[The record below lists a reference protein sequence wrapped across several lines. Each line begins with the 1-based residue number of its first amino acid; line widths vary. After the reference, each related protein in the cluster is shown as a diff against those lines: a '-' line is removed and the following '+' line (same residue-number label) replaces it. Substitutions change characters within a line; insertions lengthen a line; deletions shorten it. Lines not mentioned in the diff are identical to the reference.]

1 MTIFPSYIDQQG
13 IARTIHPGVRLRQL
27 LTKGTP
33 AKIMGAHDGL
43 SARIAADAGFDALW
57 ASGLCMSSALGVRDS
72 DEASWTDLLAV
83 ASRIV
88 EATPV
93 PVLVDGDTGYGN
105 FNTARRFARHAERLG
120 AAGICLEDK
129 VFPKMNSFVGNDHKL
144 ASVPEFCGKLR
155 ACRESLRDP
164 SFVVV
169 ARTEALIAGLDLSEA
184 LHRAEAYRQAGADA
198 IFIHSRKT
206 TVDEIAAFMREWSD
220 RLPVVI
226 APTTYYRTPQQT
238 YEDMGIGGVI
248 WANQSMRAAVTA
260 MREACRLMYAKG
272 PTALEDTI
280 APLAEVFKL
289 LEYDQLAKD
298 EERYQL

>member
-1 MTIFPSYIDQQG
+1 MTISYTAQQDVTR
-13 IARTIHPGVRLRQL
+13 AIHPGVRLRQL
-27 LTKGTP
+27 LTQGTP

-57 ASGLCMSSALGVRDS
+57 ASGLCMSSVLGVRDS

-88 EATPV
+88 EATPL

-105 FNTARRFARHAERLG
+105 FNTARRFARQAERLG

-129 VFPKMNSFVGNDHKL
+129 VFPKMNSFVGNNHKL
-144 ASVPEFCGKLR
+144 APVSEFCGKLR

-169 ARTEALIAGLDLSEA
+169 ARTEALIAGLEISEA
-184 LHRAEAYRQAGADA
+184 LQRAEAYRQAGADA
-198 IFIHSRKT
+198 IFIHSRKS
-206 TVDEIAAFMREWSD
+206 TVDEIADFVREWDD

-226 APTTYYRTPQQT
+226 CPTTYYRTPQQT
-238 YEDMGIGGVI
+238 YEEMGIGGVI
-248 WANQSMRAAVTA
+248 WANQSMRAAVAA
-260 MREACRLMYAKG
+260 MREACRLMYAHG
-272 PTALEDTI
+272 PTAVEETI
-280 APLAEVFKL
+280 ASLAEVFEL
-289 LEYDQLAKD
+289 LAYDQLAKD